1 MINTKENILITKVL
15 DSILIEFN
23 KKCLSQKYNGIRNI
37 WKFTQCWQRGLFA
50 KQLGLRKKANR
61 VGTYNFRHSL
71 GFIDS
76 LSEKSESVGKHV
88 VKVFTV
94 QISDSSIICRIRRLF
109 VKEVQTQ
116 ALQNSR
122 LVQSVEHR
130 NLTPD
135 VGGSNPSTAA
145 K

>member
-1 MINTKENILITKVL
+1 M
-15 DSILIEFN
+15 
-23 KKCLSQKYNGIRNI
+23 
-37 WKFTQCWQRGLFA
+37 
-50 KQLGLRKKANR
+50 NR

-94 QISDSSIICRIRRLF
+94 QISDSSIICRIKRLF

-122 LVQSVEHR
+122 LVQ
-130 NLTPD
+130 
-135 VGGSNPSTAA
+135 
-145 K
+145 